1 MGLKIGELSKKT
13 GVPISTIRYY
23 VSNDLLPAPIK
34 VGKQLSHYDEDCIH
48 KLQTISYLQE
58 NRHFPLS
65 IIANILRRMDEGLS
79 LQEAESVEDVIFGA
93 SLNNTATQLVDREE
107 FLAQTGLTSAELQ
120 AAEKMGM
127 MMPYMQDEGK
137 VFYNHEDILWGRDVV
152 KKILPF
158 KSCWNDFA
166 AYMKLGEKMLDREF
180 LIRKKVVKGKDMK
193 QNMQLSIELSKAA
206 DFARGYLMKRLFQKK
221 IRSNIR
227 KSLKEK

>member
-23 VSNDLLPAPIK
+23 VSNGLLPAPVK
-34 VGKQLSHYDEDCIH
+34 VGKQLSHYDENCIH

-65 IIANILRRMDEGLS
+65 IIANIMRRMDEGLS

-93 SLNNTATQLVDREE
+93 PLNNVSSQLVGREE
-107 FLAQTGLTSAELQ
+107 FLLQTGLTYEELR

-137 VFYNHEDILWGRDVV
+137 DFYNHEDILWGRDVL

-158 KSCWNDFA
+158 RHCWDDFT
-166 AYMKLGEKMLDREF
+166 AYVKLGDKMLDREF
-180 LIRKKVVKGKDMK
+180 MIRKKIVKGKDMK
-193 QNMQLSIELSKAA
+193 ENMQLSIELSKAA
-206 DFARGYLMKRLFQKK
+206 DVARGYLMRRLFQKK
-221 IRSNIR
+221 IKSNIY
-227 KSLKEK
+227 KSMKE